1 MCAKADDPLT
11 INQNFRALNI
21 GVAAADGSGL
31 QGLVIFHFLGYTTSH
46 SASRVSGIVCEEA
59 WEALDN
65 VDDVDCL
72 SEPFAGGAIYNVTF
86 KQWPIEPMENNFFS
100 HTGNPGL
107 TNFTCDVS
115 GASSTSGA
123 PVECNITNLVS
134 DDVTEYEYCGR
145 RGQCDFTS
153 GTCYCIDGYEGSTCT
168 ASSYAESGSNT
179 LPGVDI
185 HAAGNDYVGDLFK
198 LSTDK
203 SSASDFT
210 FMKIIADD
218 EDLLSIRG
226 DGLLSIAQIDVTTYG
241 ATVSAG
247 GLTILTDG
255 AKIEDG
261 GLQVSSTALD
271 DPVLHIV
278 GDGESF
284 TDALLRVDS
293 VRSEDAN
300 YWFARFN
307 TAYDVTDGSYD
318 VNVFSIRGDGYTKI
332 EGELHVN
339 NVTSVHSLEL
349 TGAGFTINQ
358 GGLHIIE
365 DGATIYD
372 GGAEIRN
379 NNLTVLRAYHNDAFR
394 DKDNGTVF
402 SVESSADF
410 TRDINLIEAIMDAD
424 SAYTPE
430 TVFRV
435 NGLPR
440 TYIDQGGLD
449 VIGGITVSSA
459 GINITAGGLW
469 VSSGGVH
476 VQGGNLII
484 DNDVVAEGTIIT
496 AGLTSTASFT
506 IAAGSMTASAGTL
519 TVAGITSTG
528 AITGTSSLAT
538 AGLTT
543 SGSITISAGSIT
555 ASSGTLSVA
564 GITSSNA
571 ITAQTTFSAAGLTST
586 SSLTVSAGS
595 LTASSG
601 TLTVAGMSSAQA
613 ITGTT
618 TLYAAGMESTAAVTA
633 ATTIYG
639 AGIHS
644 SAAMTAATTIYGAGI
659 HSSAAVTAATTMYA
673 AGVASSASLTVS
685 AGSLTASSG
694 TLTVAGMSSAQA
706 ITGTTTLYAAG
717 MESTAAV
724 TAATTIYGAGIHSS
738 AAVTGTST
746 LFVAGM
752 ESTAAIT
759 AATSVYAASVTS
771 NGVVSAT
778 SFSTTSD
785 VRYKTNVTSL
795 QARANRLLELKGVSF
810 RWRDETH
817 FDNETHF
824 GFIAQEVEDVFPE
837 IVRENTQG
845 MRSLQVD
852 AVGPLLVE
860 ALRLLQH
867 RVMSLENMLE
877 STMLTLGD
885 ISARV
890 SQLELQIR

>member
-1 MCAKADDPLT
+1 MCAKSDDPLT

-31 QGLVIFHFLGYTTSH
+31 QGLVVFHFLGYTTSH
-46 SASRVSGIVCEEA
+46 SASRVSGITCEEA

-358 GGLHIIE
+358 GGLHILE

-372 GGAEIRN
+372 GGAEVRN

-484 DNDVVAEGTIIT
+484 DNDIVAEGTIIT

-633 ATTIYG
+633 ATT
-639 AGIHS
+639 
-644 SAAMTAATTIYGAGI
+644 
-659 HSSAAVTAATTMYA
+659 
-673 AGVASSASLTVS
+673 
-685 AGSLTASSG
+685 
-694 TLTVAGMSSAQA
+694 
-706 ITGTTTLYAAG
+706 LYAAG

-759 AATSVYAASVTS
+759 AATSLYAASVTS

-837 IVRENTQG
+837 IVRENNQG

>member
-1 MCAKADDPLT
+1 MCAKSDDPLT

-31 QGLVIFHFLGYTTSH
+31 QGLVVFHFLGYTTSH
-46 SASRVSGIVCEEA
+46 SASRVSGITCEEA

-203 SSASDFT
+203 SPASDFT

-358 GGLHIIE
+358 GGLHILE

-372 GGAEIRN
+372 GGAEVRN

-440 TYIDQGGLD
+440 TYNDQGGLD

-601 TLTVAGMSSAQA
+601 TLTVAGVSSAQA

-644 SAAMTAATTIYGAGI
+644 SAA
-659 HSSAAVTAATTMYA
+659 VTAATAVHA

-694 TLTVAGMSSAQA
+694 TLTVAGVSSAQA

-738 AAVTGTST
+738 AAVTGTAT
-746 LFVAGM
+746 LFAAGI

-759 AATSVYAASVTS
+759 AASSLHAASVTS
-771 NGVVSAT
+771 SGAISAT

-785 VRYKTNVTSL
+785 LRFKTNVTSL
-795 QARANRLLELKGVSF
+795 ENRADRLLELRGVSF
-810 RWRDETH
+810 RWRDEAR
-817 FDNETHF
+817 FDNDTHF
-824 GFIAQEVEDVFPE
+824 GFIAQDVEAVFPE
-837 IVRENTQG
+837 IVRENDSG

-860 ALRLLQH
+860 AFRNLQQRVIDLERERLNSNTRLG
-867 RVMSLENMLE
+867 SLEQ
-877 STMLTLGD
+877 TLDGH
-885 ISARV
+885 SADANV
-890 SQLELQIR
+890 TPASDPQF